1 MMEASTLALN
11 GRTLAP
17 VEAAIRAVAPVASA
31 TVSVLDVDPD
41 LGARITEDD
50 WPRAAREAVAAGYDL
65 ETGEWCWSPE
75 GVDTGFGALI
85 IRGLLL
91 LRVDLGGRAHAELLG
106 PGDVVSPWVG
116 IDANLESCR
125 LEAKVVSPTRI
136 ALLDRRFAL
145 RTARWP
151 ELHVALTARVVGRVR
166 QLGLQSA
173 INSLPRIEQRLE
185 LTLWQLAYR
194 FGRVTP
200 RGTALKLPIT
210 HAQLAEIVGAQ
221 RPSVSV
227 ALGRLRDRGRVASTQ
242 GNGWLLL
249 GEPASL
255 AASSEALAGDDGP
268 DAADCSD

>member
-1 MMEASTLALN
+1 MEASPLALN
-11 GRTLAP
+11 GRALVP
-17 VEAAIRAVAPVASA
+17 VGAAGRNVAPVASA
-31 TVSVLDVDPD
+31 TVSVLDADPD
-41 LGARITEDD
+41 LGARITDQD

-65 ETGEWCWSPE
+65 ESGDWCWPPE

-85 IRGLLL
+85 VRGLLL

-116 IDANLESCR
+116 LDANLDNCR
-125 LEAKVVSPTRI
+125 LEARIVAPARI

-151 ELHVALTARVVGRVR
+151 ELHVALTARVVGRAR
-166 QLGLQSA
+166 QLGLQAA

-200 RGTALKLPIT
+200 EGTALKLPIT
-210 HAQLAEIVGAQ
+210 HAQLAEMVGAQ

-227 ALGRLRDRGRVASTQ
+227 ALGRLRDHGRLTSTQ
-242 GNGWLLL
+242 GNKWLLL
-249 GEPASL
+249 GQPPTL
-255 AASSEALAGDDGP
+255 ASSSASRAGDD
-268 DAADCSD
+268 